1 MSKPSKLVAFQ
12 GLVDLPW
19 EEAFSRINDFPEPDI
34 LKAFEYLLFETSG
47 AEFAGFEYRSLVTLA
62 LENRRVLI
70 GFTLGTEADVIVDL
84 ANETVSL
91 RSESDF
97 LSIKSTNSLFIAL
110 LRIRGALLMSV
121 KGHVHDN
128 IKLAVDV
135 FKLAASQKLYDVV
148 PVRDLDILVRYF
160 SKVARM
166 KAGTSLARTR
176 TKALI
181 KSTESDSVIAKP
193 VRAKPAAKPKTS
205 KTFKGIRWHEAA
217 SNDPGTGSGFIL
229 TEQEDKTWLV
239 TYNGKLALAAFSEE
253 AAKEL
258 VDDVIA
264 DPKRLKE
271 FQQHNGAVIRD
282 ATVIRLQK

>member
-1 MSKPSKLVAFQ
+1 M
-12 GLVDLPW
+12 
-19 EEAFSRINDFPEPDI
+19 
-34 LKAFEYLLFETSG
+34 
-47 AEFAGFEYRSLVTLA
+47 A

-110 LRIRGALLMSV
+110 LRIRGALLLAV

-135 FKLAASQKLYDVV
+135 FKLAALQKLYDVV
-148 PVRDLDILVRYF
+148 PVADLDILVRYF
-160 SKVARM
+160 SKVARL
-166 KAGTSLARTR
+166 KAGKSEARKKTVELGKR
-176 TKALI
+176 A
-181 KSTESDSVIAKP
+181 ESDSVIAKP

-205 KTFKGIRWHEAA
+205 KSFKSVRWHEATA
-217 SNDPGTGSGFIL
+217 SDPGNGTGFIL
-229 TEQEDKTWLV
+229 TEQVNGSWLV
-239 TYNGKLALAAFSEE
+239 TYNNHLSVVAWNFDAAMD
-253 AAKEL
+253 L
-258 VDDVIA
+258 VADVIA
-264 DPKRLKE
+264 EPTRVRE
-271 FQQHNGAVIRD
+271 FKVIAGNEIVKT